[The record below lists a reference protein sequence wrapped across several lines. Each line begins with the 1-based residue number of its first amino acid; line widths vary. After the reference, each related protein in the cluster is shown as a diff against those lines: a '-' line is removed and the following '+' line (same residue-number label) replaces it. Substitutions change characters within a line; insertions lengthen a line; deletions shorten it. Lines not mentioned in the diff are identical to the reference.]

1 MNKDHFVQLS
11 GKSFVLYKG
20 LLALS
25 HERGIKSIAEE
36 IIQVPSPENDEM
48 AVVKAVITDADG
60 NTWSG
65 IGDAN
70 PGNVNRNIA
79 KHVLRMASTR
89 AKARAMRDMC
99 NIGETALEELG
110 GDDSPA
116 PAPAIDKPDPQDLL
130 QIRSLAA
137 KFVKG
142 GVDGLEK
149 ALGHS
154 LSSISATKAKE
165 VLFQLQLR
173 ESKKAT
179 EA

>member
-1 MNKDHFVQLS
+1 MNKDYFVQLS
-11 GKSFVLYKG
+11 GKSFILYKG
-20 LLALS
+20 LLALA

-36 IIQVPSPENDEM
+36 IIQVPSPENKDM

-70 PGNVNRNIA
+70 PSNVNRNIA

-99 NIGETALEELG
+99 NIGETAVEELG
-110 GDDSPA
+110 GDDA
-116 PAPAIDKPDPQDLL
+116 PAPAVDKPDPKDLME
-130 QIRSLAA
+130 IRSLAA
-137 KFVKG
+137 EHVTG

-149 ALGHS
+149 ALGYS
-154 LSSISATKAKE
+154 LSSMSAGKAKA
-165 VLFQLQLR
+165 VLAQLLVRKSQ
-173 ESKKAT
+173 KAT